1 MNELLSIL
9 KETAIFMLASQLIL
23 HFSVEKQYEKY
34 GKMIAALVV
43 LTQLAI
49 PVLSFFQKD
58 LASDFREK
66 MERMEAQNEIF
77 SRQLEEMEGMEENL
91 VEEGLFSSV
100 EQRLEPEAAAAGVRI
115 CSVRLSDGVL
125 IIGVESGD
133 LVPENRDREGG
144 LVRIDRVEIG
154 GQAAQAAG
162 IAGVHRQDLAER
174 FAQALGMET
183 GEVEVI
189 GSG

>member
-100 EQRLEPEAAAAGVRI
+100 VLRLGPEASAAGVRI

-133 LVPENRDREGG
+133 LVPENRDREDG

-162 IAGVHRQDLAER
+162 TAGVHRQDLAER

>member
-100 EQRLEPEAAAAGVRI
+100 EQRLEPEASAAGVRI

-133 LVPENRDREGG
+133 LVPENRDREDG

-162 IAGVHRQDLAER
+162 TAGVHRQDLAER

-183 GEVEVI
+183 GGVEVI

>member
-100 EQRLEPEAAAAGVRI
+100 EQRLEPEASSARVRI

-133 LVPENRDREGG
+133 LVPENRDREDG

-162 IAGVHRQDLAER
+162 TAGVHRQDLAER
-174 FAQALGMET
+174 FAQALGTET

>member
-100 EQRLEPEAAAAGVRI
+100 EQRLGPEASAAGVRI

-133 LVPENRDREGG
+133 LVPENRDREDG

-162 IAGVHRQDLAER
+162 TAGVHRQDLAER